1 MVSQNDLVAVGGD
14 LSPERLLSA
23 YSHGIFPWYSDDE
36 PILWWSPDP
45 RMVLN
50 PGDAHVSRRME
61 RILKKKVYRVTFDRA
76 FERVVETCRRLRV
89 EDPGTWITA
98 EMRQAYIDLHRMGFA
113 HSVEVWLAEELAGGL
128 YGVSLGKC
136 FFGESMFHL
145 APDVSKI
152 AFITMCRKLAEWG
165 FRLVD
170 CPVPSDYLRRLGAR
184 EIPAKK
190 YLELLEENIGFNTQA
205 GRWDISVNG
214 ALVW

>member
-23 YSHGIFPWYSDDE
+23 YSHGIFPWYSDGE

-45 RMVLN
+45 RMVVRPVN
-50 PGDAHVSRRME
+50 VHISRSMDRM
-61 RILKKKVYRVTFDRA
+61 LKRRAYRVTFDEA
-76 FERVVETCRRLRV
+76 FAEVIEACRRLRL

-98 EMRQAYIDLHRMGFA
+98 EMRQAYIELHHLGFA
-113 HSVEVWLAEELAGGL
+113 HSVEVWRREELVGGL

-145 APDVSKI
+145 APNASKY

-165 FRLVD
+165 FELVD
-170 CPVPSDYLRRLGAR
+170 CQVPSDYLRTLGAT
-184 EIPAKK
+184 EIPAPE
-190 YLELLEENIGFNTQA
+190 YLELLEENLGFNTHVGNWDLSDA
-205 GRWDISVNG
+205 GPLEW
-214 ALVW
+214 